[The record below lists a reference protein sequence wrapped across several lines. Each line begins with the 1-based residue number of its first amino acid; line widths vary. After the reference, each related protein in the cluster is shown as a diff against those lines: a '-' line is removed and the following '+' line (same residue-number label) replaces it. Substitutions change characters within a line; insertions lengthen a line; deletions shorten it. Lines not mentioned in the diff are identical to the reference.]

1 MSRFQFSIDS
11 FMLGQISCEM
21 IALSQHLNENHG
33 QKLNGEL
40 VELDKIINRVNRVKE
55 IMLKKDK
62 DDA

>member
-1 MSRFQFSIDS
+1 MSRFKFASES

-21 IALSQHLNENHG
+21 IALSQHLNKNNG

-55 IMLKKDK
+55 LMLRKDEK
-62 DDA
+62 NA

>member
-1 MSRFQFSIDS
+1 MSRFKFATAS

-21 IALSQHLNENHG
+21 IALSQHLNENNG

-55 IMLKKDK
+55 LMLKKDEK
-62 DDA
+62 NV

>member
-1 MSRFQFSIDS
+1 
-11 FMLGQISCEM
+11 MLGQISCEI

-55 IMLKKDK
+55 LMTTKDK
-62 DDA
+62 ENV

>member
-1 MSRFQFSIDS
+1 
-11 FMLGQISCEM
+11 M

-55 IMLKKDK
+55 LMTMKDK
-62 DDA
+62 ENA

>member
-1 MSRFQFSIDS
+1 MSRFKSASES

-21 IALSQHLNENHG
+21 IALSQHLNENNG

-55 IMLKKDK
+55 LMLRKDEK
-62 DDA
+62 NA

>member
-1 MSRFQFSIDS
+1 MSRFKFSNES

>member
-1 MSRFQFSIDS
+1 MSRFKFSNES

-55 IMLKKDK
+55 LMLKKDK
-62 DDA
+62 DNV

>member
-1 MSRFQFSIDS
+1 MSRFKFSNES

-55 IMLKKDK
+55 LMLKKDK
-62 DDA
+62 ENV

>member
-1 MSRFQFSIDS
+1 MSRFKFASES

-55 IMLKKDK
+55 IMLRKDK
-62 DDA
+62 QNA